1 MRLRESE
8 ALDGF
13 QHCRKP
19 WLVRTLPG
27 IGPEVSGVYHQPTE
41 ARKPRQHPQA
51 ANDPIRDL
59 TSFVGGVVQEELG
72 LYPKYLSPQ
81 VTPEGLSVSLLEVI

>member
-1 MRLRESE
+1 MKKELESAARALLSDFEIE

-51 ANDPIRDL
+51 ANDPIRKEFK
-59 TSFVGGVVQEELG
+59 TGSN
-72 LYPKYLSPQ
+72 
-81 VTPEGLSVSLLEVI
+81 

>member
-1 MRLRESE
+1 MRPRESE

-27 IGPEVSGVYHQPTE
+27 IGPEMSGVYHQPTE

-51 ANDPIRDL
+51 ANDPIRKEFK
-59 TSFVGGVVQEELG
+59 TGSN
-72 LYPKYLSPQ
+72 
-81 VTPEGLSVSLLEVI
+81 